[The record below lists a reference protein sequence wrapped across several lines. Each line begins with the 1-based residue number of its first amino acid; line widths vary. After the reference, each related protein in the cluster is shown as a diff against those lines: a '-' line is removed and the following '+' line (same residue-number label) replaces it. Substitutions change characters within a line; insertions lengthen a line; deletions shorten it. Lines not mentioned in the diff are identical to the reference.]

1 MANLITKTTMIDG
14 SRNLVVKIHINGDG
28 TGEETDTLLIDA
40 STYSPAFTE
49 SKLMKMTSNIVG
61 FSAELNWDATVNT
74 ICVIARAGDSEF
86 DFSTIGGIS
95 NDSGAGRTGD
105 LLITTVGLGAA
116 DHGILILEFKKKDNV

>member
-1 MANLITKTTMIDG
+1 MIDG

-86 DFSTIGGIS
+86 DFSTIGGIP